1 MKPNIK
7 RVMAIH
13 DLSGFGRAS
22 LTNIIPVLSTMGMQV
37 CPLPTAVLSTH
48 SGGFTEYTFTDL
60 TEQMLSCTAH
70 WKALDLSF
78 DCIYSGFLGSPKQAE
93 IVEGIIRNFREKDTL
108 VVVDPVMGDA
118 GVLYTSVSD
127 EIVHK
132 MKALIKTADII
143 TPNFTEAC
151 MLLEIPYRENVNEE
165 EAKLMLQAL
174 AEKNNGTVV
183 ITSMPHESN
192 EKLICTTAYD
202 KRSNHFWRTFIV
214 KEPHS
219 YPGTGDIFASV
230 LVGSIL
236 QGDSLPIAMDRA
248 TQFISQCIKASQ
260 SYDYPEKYGVLLE
273 KELHLLRESHLICEY
288 EEF

>member
-1 MKPNIK
+1 
-7 RVMAIH
+7 
-13 DLSGFGRAS
+13 
-22 LTNIIPVLSTMGMQV
+22 
-37 CPLPTAVLSTH
+37 
-48 SGGFTEYTFTDL
+48 
-60 TEQMLSCTAH
+60 MLGCAAH

-93 IVEGIIRNFREKDTL
+93 MVEKIVEDFRESDTL

-118 GVLYTSVSD
+118 GAFYNSVSD
-127 EIVHK
+127 QIVCK
-132 MKALIKTADII
+132 MRKLIKTADVI

-151 MLLEIPYRENVNEE
+151 MLLDIPYEANVDE
-165 EAKLMLQAL
+165 KKTKDMLQAL
-174 AEKNNGTVV
+174 AEQNNGIVV

-192 EKLICTTAYD
+192 ESMICTTAYD
-202 KRSNHFWRTFIV
+202 KQSNHFWRTFIL
-214 KEPHS
+214 KQPRS

-230 LVGSIL
+230 MIGSIM

-273 KELHLLRESHLICEY
+273 KELHLLHDSHLICEY

>member
-7 RVMAIH
+7 KVMAIH

-37 CPLPTAVLSTH
+37 CPLPTALLSTH
-48 SGGFTEYTFTDL
+48 SGGFTDYTFTDL
-60 TEQMLSCTAH
+60 TEQMVASTQH
-70 WKALDLSF
+70 WKALGLSF
-78 DCIYSGFLGSPKQAE
+78 DCIYSGFLGSPKQTE
-93 IVEGIIRNFREKDTL
+93 IVEGIIEDFRSSETL
-108 VVVDPVMGDA
+108 VVVDPVMGDD
-118 GVLYTSVSD
+118 GMIYKSISDQMLY
-127 EIVHK
+127 K
-132 MKALIKTADII
+132 MKELIKTADII

-151 MLLEIPYRENVNEE
+151 MLLDAPYNLRINETEI
-165 EAKLMLQAL
+165 KDMLKRL
-174 AEKNNGTVV
+174 AEKNNGIVV
-183 ITSMPHESN
+183 ITSTPHESN

-202 KRSNHFWRTFIV
+202 KRSNHFWRTYIL

-230 LVGSIL
+230 LLGSIL
-236 QGDSLPIAMDRA
+236 QGDSLPMAMDRA
-248 TQFISQCIKASQ
+248 TQFISQCIKSSQ

-273 KELHLLRESHLICEY
+273 RELHLLRESHLIGEY

>member
-7 RVMAIH
+7 KIMAIH

-48 SGGFTEYTFTDL
+48 SGGFDHYTFTDL
-60 TEQMLSCTAH
+60 TEQMLGCAEH
-70 WKALDLSF
+70 WKNLNLSF

-93 IVEGIIRNFREKDTL
+93 IVGSIVTDFRKSDTW
-108 VVVDPVMGDA
+108 VVVDPVMGDG
-118 GVLYTSVSD
+118 GVFYSSVSD
-127 EIVHK
+127 QIVAK
-132 MKALIKTADII
+132 MRELIKTADVI

-151 MLLEIPYRENVNEE
+151 MLLDMPYKSVVDE
-165 EAKLMLQAL
+165 KKTKFMLQAL
-174 AEKNNGTVV
+174 AEKNNGIVV
-183 ITSMPHESN
+183 ITSMPHASN
-192 EKLICTTAYD
+192 DNRICTTAYD
-202 KRSNHFWRTFIV
+202 QQSNRFWRTFIL
-214 KEPHS
+214 KQPRS

-230 LVGSIL
+230 MIGSMM

-273 KELHLLRESHLICEY
+273 KELHLLHDSHLICEY